1 MMKRLAVFITLL
13 MVITFSFAKESA
25 DKNMKKVVKEKGFY
39 SVLIEESKNKNKIL
53 KDALK
58 LSKKFSLP
66 VFIQV
71 DEKKK
76 DFRIYVG
83 KFENPKKAESLKTK
97 LKGLKVGFVKESQIF
112 PIKSKYFK
120 EVIKDKNKKV
130 IKIYSVLYDELPDKN
145 KSKKIKKILEKKYH
159 LPVFIVESIKNMK
172 LYYRIYIGKF
182 ATKKEAV
189 QFAKKL
195 SKSRVDLIT
204 EKEIASEKVGDKTI
218 FYKIEAK
225 GSLNPAVPNKVSPT
239 GTPKNR
245 RVEVT
250 IVALSSSKT
259 VKVVDLDKII
269 PKGLYKLNFSM
280 SNIYPLDRVYDLS
293 VFMKIPEGFKLISN
307 SYQLNGKKVEVK
319 QRGDIVVLRVPS
331 LRTEEN
337 INFSLK
343 FIAKNEVK
351 VEKIPYVVLF
361 KTPKGKLKNITN
373 NPKLLK
379 TALNLYLKTPSPKD
393 TNRLEIEAL
402 KKKVKYGIVYP
413 DIDIVTMD
421 RSVKL
426 EIVVPINAS
435 YQLLENGKSVSKDLI
450 AETSKDKQLGIKKIV
465 YLSVPLTQKENI
477 FSLKLNG
484 KLLDTRKVV
493 LSDGIADFRF
503 SIFPKEP
510 PADGK
515 TPVYVVLQSVDEN
528 GNPVN
533 IDSFVEV
540 RVDKGDIF
548 DYRTG
553 LYKTFVN
560 DTYKVKM
567 VDGKAIIKLSPS
579 TKIEERR
586 LFAKFGNIER
596 EYVIQFYQEK
606 RPWIVLGNIEGAVGL
621 SETKNNPPKITDM
634 PFDHSKDGVHLKGRA
649 AFFAKGSV
657 KDYTVTMRYDS
668 RKESYKTLMEQ
679 NIPSTEENQFYPV
692 YGDDSEQYF
701 EAPTKNNI
709 YVRIDKGLSYL
720 LYGDFNIQIGTEF
733 EFNRYTRTFNGLVW
747 NLEHKKD
754 FKVRTFVTKTKQ
766 DIFQER
772 IEGKGLSGPYFLKNK
787 NLIQFSEKVWIEVRD
802 RYNPDIIL
810 EKKQLNRFTDYTVNY
825 EEGWLIFKEPVPQ
838 FDKNL
843 NPIYIFVIYE
853 AETFSSGEYMYGLR
867 GEKWFKDV
875 RIGITGINEDHSI
888 KNKNLY
894 GIDIYYQ
901 KGSITALAEFAHSEG
916 YLDTSLNPTSGNAGK
931 AEISYS
937 YKDINSKLYYK
948 QVEDGFQNPSSTTAE
963 ERYTT
968 YGFNISKNMKKT
980 NITLN
985 GLVDD
990 RASNNRKE
998 IDFTISR
1005 EISENLSFNIGGR
1018 YNNERRTSDSDEYF
1032 QAIIGGQWNPNE
1044 RLSISLRREQS
1055 LSSGV
1060 GSTFFPTR
1068 TIGKLNYQW
1077 LPNVNTF
1084 IQTEVQER
1092 EDKDVSLTT
1101 FGMESQLNEDT
1112 TAFTKYTLDDS
1123 VSGWR
1128 TQSHIGLNHVFQ
1140 IREGFA
1146 IDLGGEDV
1154 RSLSGD
1160 KDKDYT
1166 ALRMRAV
1173 YTQSERYKMSGSY
1186 EVRLSEKQ
1194 KPQHYLNIGGALKY
1208 NEQYTILV
1216 RERYFLSDFKENDLL
1231 FGFAKRPVYDDMFNY
1246 LIKLRWKI
1254 SDMTDYVNKYIA
1266 SWHLNYQP
1274 KSSLQLMGEIAF
1286 KYTDTKDVGT
1296 SFAHL
1301 YRGRLIYDWTDRLD
1315 TGIQLGVFKE
1325 NESKTSSYT
1334 VGAEVGYMLISNLW
1348 LSVGY
1353 NFDGFYDEDF
1363 DDANYWAKGFY
1374 FKFRLKFDEDSIR
1387 SLTNRYAKRKSR

>member
-1 MMKRLAVFITLL
+1 MSRKILILFSLL
-13 MVITFSFAKESA
+13 ISLSVSIAQQTDGTE
-25 DKNMKKVVKEKGFY
+25 FY
-39 SVLIEESKNKNKIL
+39 SILIEETEDKNKAVE
-53 KDALK
+53 DALK
-58 LSKKFSLP
+58 LSRTLSLP
-66 VFIQV
+66 VYVATSEDKTKFKV
-71 DEKKK
+71 
-76 DFRIYVG
+76 FVG
-83 KFENPKKAESLKTK
+83 KFSDKNKADQELTKIGGKAVEYLNPEN
-97 LKGLKVGFVKESQIF
+97 VF
-112 PIKSKYFK
+112 PIKSTYFREILK
-120 EVIKDKNKKV
+120 NKRVAKIYSILYTELSDKNKAE
-130 IKIYSVLYDELPDKN
+130 EL
-145 KSKKIKKILEKKYH
+145 KKTLEEEFG
-159 LPVFIVESIKNMK
+159 LPVFIVENIKNFK
-172 LYYRIYIGKF
+172 LFYRVYVGKF
-182 ATKKEAV
+182 KDKEEAENL
-189 QFAKKL
+189 AYEIAG
-195 SKSRVDLIT
+195 KSVDLISEEET
-204 EKEIASEKVGDKTI
+204 AVEKISNKEIH
-218 FYKIEAK
+218 YKIEAK
-225 GSLNPAVPNKVSPT
+225 GSLNPAVPNKISPR
-239 GTPKNR
+239 GTPENR

-250 IVALSSSKT
+250 IIALSGAKAQNSIELGSTLK
-259 VKVVDLDKII
+259 
-269 PKGLYKLNFSM
+269 KGLYKINLKLKNLYPTDK
-280 SNIYPLDRVYDLS
+280 IYDVGI
-293 VFMKIPEGFKLISN
+293 FIKIPEELKAIKRTAK
-307 SYQLNGKKVEVK
+307 LNGKPVK
-319 QRGDIVVLRVPS
+319 IKNKKSFLYLKIPELKKDVSTNL
-331 LRTEEN
+331 E
-337 INFSLK
+337 INFL
-343 FIAKNEVK
+343 VK
-351 VEKIPYVVLF
+351 KEIRVKKLPYIILY
-361 KTPKGKLKNITN
+361 KTPKGKLKNVTN
-373 NPKLLK
+373 DSKLLK
-379 TALNLYLKTPSPKD
+379 TALNLYLKNPQVKD
-393 TNRLEIEAL
+393 TNKLEIEAL
-402 KKKVKYGIVYP
+402 KKKIKYGIVYP
-413 DIDIVTMD
+413 DMDIVTAD
-421 RSVKL
+421 KSLKL
-426 EIVVPINAS
+426 KIVIPLNAK
-435 YQLLENGKSVSKDLI
+435 YELLKNGKPVSKDLI
-450 AETSKDKQLGIKKIV
+450 AETSKDKQLGIKKVV

-477 FSLKLNG
+477 FELKVNG
-484 KLLDTRKVV
+484 KILDKKKVTI
-493 LSDGIADFRF
+493 SDGVADFKL
-503 SIFPKEP
+503 SVFPKEP

-528 GNPVN
+528 GNPIN
-533 IDSFVEV
+533 IDSYVEV

-560 DTYKVKM
+560 DLYKVKM

-586 LFAKFGNIER
+586 LYAKFGNIER

-606 RPWIVLGNIEGAVGL
+606 RPWIVLGNIEGAVGF
-621 SETKNNPPKITDM
+621 SKTKNSSPKITDM
-634 PFDHSKDGVHLKGRA
+634 PFDHSDEGTHLKGRA

-668 RKESYKTLMEQ
+668 RKENYKTLMEQ

-720 LYGDFNIQIGTEF
+720 LYGDFNTQIGTEF
-733 EFNRYTRTFNGLVW
+733 EFNRYTRTFNGLIW
-747 NLEHKKD
+747 NYEHKKD
-754 FKVRTFVTKTKQ
+754 FKVRTFITKSKQ

-772 IEGKGLSGPYFLKNK
+772 IAGKGLSGPYFLNNK

-853 AETFSSGEYMYGLR
+853 AETLNNSEYMYGLR
-867 GEKWFKDV
+867 GEKWFKDI
-875 RIGITGINEDHSI
+875 RIGITGINENHNI
-888 KNKNLY
+888 KDKNLY

-901 KGSITALAEFAHSEG
+901 KGSLTALAEIAHSEG
-916 YLDTSLNPTSGNAGK
+916 YLDTSLNPTSGTAGK

-948 QVEDGFQNPSSTTAE
+948 QVTDGFQNPSSTTAE

-968 YGFNISKNMKKT
+968 YGFNISKNIKKT

-990 RASNNRKE
+990 RASNDRKE
-998 IDFTISR
+998 IDFTVTR
-1005 EISENLSFNIGGR
+1005 EISEKLSFNVGGR

-1044 RLSISLRREQS
+1044 KLSVSLRREQS

-1068 TIGKLNYQW
+1068 TIGKINYQW

-1084 IQTEVQER
+1084 VQTEIQER
-1092 EDKDVSLTT
+1092 EDKDISLTT

-1140 IREGFA
+1140 IRERFA

-1154 RSLSGD
+1154 RSLSGY
-1160 KDKDYT
+1160 KKGDYT

-1186 EVRLSEKQ
+1186 EIRFGENQ
-1194 KPQHYLNIGGALKY
+1194 KPQHYLNVGGALKY
-1208 NEQYTILV
+1208 NDQYILLL

-1231 FGFAKRPVYDDMFNY
+1231 FGLAKRPVYDDVFNY

-1254 SDMTDYVNKYIA
+1254 SNMSDYVNKYIA
-1266 SWHLNYQP
+1266 SWHLNYNP
-1274 KSSLQLMGEIAF
+1274 NHKLAFMGEIAA
-1286 KYTDTKDVGT
+1286 KYTDNSSIGN

-1315 TGIQLGVFKE
+1315 TGVQLGIYKE
-1325 NESKTSSYT
+1325 DSSKTLSYT
-1334 VGAEVGYMLISNLW
+1334 VGAEIGYMLVSNLW
-1348 LSVGY
+1348 FSIGY

-1374 FKFRLKFDEDSIR
+1374 FKFRLKFDEENLK
-1387 SLTNRYAKRKSR
+1387 SLTSRYAKRKSR